1 MKLIVFDCDS
11 TLSKIEGIDE
21 LARLRGPETFAEIE
35 ALTNAAMNGE
45 VAIDEIFA
53 RRLDI
58 IQPNLEACQKIGQ
71 LYIDHVEPTA
81 QETLDQLRNDG
92 WIITIV
98 SGGFTQVIEPLAT
111 HLGIER
117 VDAVPLVF
125 SEDGSYAGYDHSA
138 PPTRNGGKPE
148 IIARLKAEL
157 NPSKVIMVGDG
168 ISDLETKSEVDQFI
182 GFGRYADREKV
193 REEADAFVY
202 SLQDILGLTTCA
214 PAEPTS
220 SR

>member
-21 LARLRGPETFAEIE
+21 LARLRGPETFTEIE
-35 ALTNAAMNGE
+35 DLTNTAMNGE

-58 IQPNLEACQKIGQ
+58 IQPTRDFCDQVGQ
-71 LYIDHVEPTA
+71 LYIEQIEPTA
-81 QETLDQLRNDG
+81 IETLNQLRKSG
-92 WIITIV
+92 WHITIV
-98 SGGFTQVIEPLAT
+98 SGGFTQVIEPLAK

-117 VDAVPLVF
+117 IDAVPLKF
-125 SEDGSYAGYDHSA
+125 NPDGSYAGYDHSA

-148 IIARLKAEL
+148 IIAQLKAEL
-157 NPSKVIMVGDG
+157 NPSQVIMVGDG
-168 ISDLETKSEVDQFI
+168 ISDLETRSEVDSFI

-193 REEADAFVY
+193 RAEADHFID
-202 SLQDILGLTTCA
+202 SLDQLLGIIG
-214 PAEPTS
+214 
-220 SR
+220 

>member
-21 LARLRGPETFAEIE
+21 LARLRGEKTFSEIE

-58 IQPNLEACQKIGQ
+58 IQPSKIFCEQVGQ
-71 LYIDHVEPTA
+71 LYIKHIEPTA
-81 QETLDQLRNDG
+81 KATLEKLKNDG

-98 SGGFTQVIEPLAT
+98 SGGFTQVIRPLAD
-111 HLGIER
+111 HLNIKR
-117 VDAVPLVF
+117 IDAVPLHF
-125 SEDGSYAGYDHSA
+125 TPDGSYAGYDTSA

-148 IIARLKAEL
+148 VIRELKKEL
-157 NPSKVIMVGDG
+157 SPTRIVMVGDG
-168 ISDLETKSEVDQFI
+168 ISDLETKGDVDIFI

-193 REEADAFVY
+193 HLEADHFIT
-202 SLQDILGLTTCA
+202 SLDAIPEILAQQL
-214 PAEPTS
+214 
-220 SR
+220 